1 VTVAEGPNVD
11 VIVTD
16 EKNPEALETGDR

>member
-16 EKNPEALETGDR
+16 EKNPEAFEAGDR